1 MTEPAETVLEV
12 KFSGE
17 QLDLHGIPIYELGT
31 AFVSI
36 QRMVHKA
43 HLAQENRWKAGRSPA
58 RREKEMLS
66 LQIGVRRRSSDLFG
80 LLPVL
85 ADPTTLWVIRRAV
98 DYVISGLT
106 SYAVGTVLDR
116 VRSEP
121 DESRQMFIGA
131 IYADTVNVVNRIG
144 NVGGCERIEISSPTV
159 RTGEM
164 VTFDASSRD
173 YVRALDSSLYLG
185 AVQTLEGDV
194 FRLYP
199 SHDIVEIRRPG
210 GRRCKVFL
218 QPDDFSLVRY
228 GQMHS
233 GRIKVAGRPRFRIG
247 AETRTFSEFEGT
259 TVVLLDEED

>member
-1 MTEPAETVLEV
+1 MSESAETVLEV

-17 QLDLHGIPIYELGT
+17 RLHLHGIPIYELGT

-43 HLAQENRWKAGRSPA
+43 HLAQEDRWKAGGSPA
-58 RREKEMLS
+58 RHEREMLS
-66 LQIGVRRRSSDLFG
+66 LQIGDRRRGSDLFG
-80 LLPVL
+80 LLPVF
-85 ADPTTLWVIRRAV
+85 ADPTTLGVIRRAV
-98 DYVISGLT
+98 DYVIAGLA

-121 DESRQMFIGA
+121 NESRRQFIGA
-131 IYADTVNVVNRIG
+131 IYADTVNVVNRVG
-144 NVGGCERIEISSPTV
+144 NVGGCERIEISSPTG

-164 VTFDASSRD
+164 VTFDANSRD
-173 YVRALDSSLYLG
+173 YVRALDASLYLG
-185 AVQTLEGDV
+185 TMQTIEGEV

-199 SHDIVEIRRPG
+199 SHDIVEIERPSE
-210 GRRCKVFL
+210 RRCKVFL

-228 GQMHS
+228 GQTHG

-247 AETRTFSEFEGT
+247 AETRTFSEFEGVD
-259 TVVLLDEED
+259 VVLLDEKD